1 MRERVGWGLGQS
13 ALTAGPANAPPSARR
28 APSYITA
35 AINEIDIEQAFG
47 LDPLQES
54 PIAVCGFGPR
64 AEQKTTVEFDPL
76 GEVWDEDGKRR

>member
-1 MRERVGWGLGQS
+1 LILV
-13 ALTAGPANAPPSARR
+13 
-28 APSYITA
+28 
-35 AINEIDIEQAFG
+35 
-47 LDPLQES
+47 QES